1 MILNRGLKS
10 LNQLNKVK
18 DKEQSILQT
27 YLINFS
33 KNNFCNLTIKSKRLS
48 KIIKILVFVEPKK
61 AKKFDAFRV
70 YLIVNSHCSL
80 YFM

>member
-48 KIIKILVFVEPKK
+48 KI
-61 AKKFDAFRV
+61 
-70 YLIVNSHCSL
+70 SC
-80 YFM
+80 